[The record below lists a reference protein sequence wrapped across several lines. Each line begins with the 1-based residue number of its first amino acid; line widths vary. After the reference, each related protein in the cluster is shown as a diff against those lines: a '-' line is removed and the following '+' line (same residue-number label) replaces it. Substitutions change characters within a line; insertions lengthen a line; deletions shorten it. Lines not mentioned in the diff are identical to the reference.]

1 MNEITIATSWNDVT
15 LEQFEKLQQVN
26 IENPEAEQKVI
37 AILTNKTV
45 DEIYDLPYQVYYDL
59 LSKIDFLKTEPKKY
73 SPSPKITIENT
84 TFDVTLSPQT
94 MTAGQFLDYK
104 TLIGMDDID
113 KKLARLMMC
122 FMIPEGHSY
131 NDGYN
136 TEEIIDILYK
146 NMSVVEVTAYSN
158 FFMVLYQAYSKAL
171 VEFSIR
177 ELKKDKKMKKDK
189 KKFLVERLNEVKA
202 LMNNGGCLQ

>member
-26 IENPEAEQKVI
+26 IENPEAEHKVI

-59 LSKIDFLKTEPKKY
+59 LLKIDFLKTTPEKY
-73 SPSPKITIENT
+73 NPTPKITIDNT

-136 TEEIIDILYK
+136 TEEIIDIIYK

-158 FFMVLYQAYSKAL
+158 FFMMLYQAYSKAL

-177 ELKKDKKMKKDK
+177 ELKKDKKMKKNT
-189 KKFLVERLNEVKA
+189 KKFLVERLKEVKA

>member
-15 LEQFEKLQQVN
+15 LEQFEKLQQLN
-26 IENPEAEQKVI
+26 IDNPEAEQKII

-45 DEIYDLPYQVYYDL
+45 DEIYDLPYHVYYEL
-59 LSKIDFLKTEPKKY
+59 LLKTDFLKTEPEKY
-73 SPSPKITIENT
+73 SPAPKITIDDI

-158 FFMVLYQAYSKAL
+158 FFMILYQAYSKAL

-177 ELKKDKKMKKDK
+177 ELKKDKKMKRDK

-202 LMNNGGCLQ
+202 LMNNGGCLR